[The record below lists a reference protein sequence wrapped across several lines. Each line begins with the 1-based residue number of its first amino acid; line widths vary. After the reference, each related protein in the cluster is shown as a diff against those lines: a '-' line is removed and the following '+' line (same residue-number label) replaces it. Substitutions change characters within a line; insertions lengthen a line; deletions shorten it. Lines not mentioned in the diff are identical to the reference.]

1 MKKKIVWTYDTH
13 NWDRDEAKEMF
24 FEAKGYE
31 ANDNDELDEADFIVA
46 DCVVG
51 CLVCTDG
58 VIFRL
63 YILSNSSNKPGAT
76 FLFLSI
82 YFVLYLFKNY

>member
-31 ANDNDELDEADFIVA
+31 ANDDDELDEFINEMNQEYLYNEQSNIEFYEKTHGESA
-46 DCVVG
+46 TM
-51 CLVCTDG
+51 LK
-58 VIFRL
+58 VIWM
-63 YILSNSSNKPGAT
+63 IMK
-76 FLFLSI
+76 
-82 YFVLYLFKNY
+82 